1 MPSTNYISS
10 ISKFVTSYE
19 DNSLVV
25 FNVTSSKVIVANIT
39 ADDFGLF
46 NYSIDGYDGNK
57 YDFGVYAGI
66 TYLDFT
72 NFQEGQEITCIFNIL
87 DVPHCLLIVS
97 AIEIIKWLNNEVPTI
112 DTNAKITF
120 YKSNNIIYAEIK
132 KEYIGSS
139 GSDSG
144 S

>member
-1 MPSTNYISS
+1 MPSTDYNPVLN
-10 ISKFVTSYE
+10 KFTTKYE

-25 FNVTSSKVIVANIT
+25 FNAVSQSVIVANIT

-46 NYSIDGYDGNK
+46 SYSIDGYNGNN
-57 YDFGVYAGI
+57 YDLGVYAGI

-72 NFQEGQEITCIFNIL
+72 NFQEGQEIVCIFNIL
-87 DVPHCLLIVS
+87 DVPHCLLVVS
-97 AIEIIKWLNNEVPTI
+97 ADETIKWLNNEIPTI

-132 KEYIGSS
+132 KEYIGGS